1 MNMNKITVVLA
12 SRNRGKVAELQRLL
26 TQYLGDVIEL
36 RSLDDVGITDEIEE
50 NGKTFEEN
58 AMIKAQAAARS
69 GYPGIGDDSGL
80 VVPALDMEPGIYSA
94 RYAGEHGNDA
104 ANNALLL
111 QKLTGVADRRA
122 AFICSLAMAFPEGT
136 APIRATGA
144 VEGEILITP
153 RGKGGFGYDPLF
165 WYDPMGKTMAEMTA
179 DEKNAISHRGA
190 AVRQLAARIARRYGL
205 VEDNY

>member
-1 MNMNKITVVLA
+1 MKIVLA
-12 SRNRGKVAELQRLL
+12 SRNKHKIEEWQATLGKFIDGVEIL
-26 TQYLGDVIEL
+26 
-36 RSLDDVGITDEIEE
+36 SLDEVGIFGEIEE
-50 NGKTFEEN
+50 NGVTFEEN
-58 AMIKAQAAARS
+58 ALIKARAAS
-69 GYPGIGDDSGL
+69 GGGYISIGEDSGL
-80 VVPALDMEPGIYSA
+80 SVNALGGAPGVYSA
-94 RYAGEHGNDA
+94 RYAGEHGNDG
-104 ANNALLL
+104 ANNAKLL

-122 AFICSLAMAFPEGT
+122 AFICSLAMAFHEGT

-205 VEDNY
+205 AEDNY